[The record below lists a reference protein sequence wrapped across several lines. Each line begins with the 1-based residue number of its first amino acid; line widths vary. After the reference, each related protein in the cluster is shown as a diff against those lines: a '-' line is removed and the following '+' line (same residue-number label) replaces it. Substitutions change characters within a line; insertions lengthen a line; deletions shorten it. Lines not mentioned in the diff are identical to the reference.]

1 MSCDSVS
8 TKAKKRN
15 KTHDVV
21 SQFDRVGGLSATGRF
36 YGGVEL
42 VKGLLVDNMEP
53 AYALAVAG
61 ERR

>member
-1 MSCDSVS
+1 M
-8 TKAKKRN
+8 
-15 KTHDVV
+15 HL
-21 SQFDRVGGLSATGRF
+21 FDRVGGLSATGRF

-42 VKGLLVDNMEP
+42 VQGLKLLVENMEP